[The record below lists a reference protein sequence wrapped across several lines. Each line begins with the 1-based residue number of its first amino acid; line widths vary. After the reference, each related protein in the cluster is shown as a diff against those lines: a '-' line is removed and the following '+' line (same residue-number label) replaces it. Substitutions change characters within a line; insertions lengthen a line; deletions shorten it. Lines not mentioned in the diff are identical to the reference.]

1 MKNYSN
7 RMEFTPNC
15 TICKTFNPHPE
26 NLPRNIHKLME
37 EEKLL
42 GKSIAYPKTY
52 CPDILV
58 AVPRH
63 LNREIY
69 QIDPATSFFYGYDS
83 WHCYEASFLT
93 SNGLPV
99 SGILKLV
106 YPAESEYLVE
116 SKSLKL
122 YLGSFQMYRLEDTVE
137 ESISLFCRKVA
148 EDLGKC
154 LHTSVGIHFYSN
166 SPANLPFDFSDYEIL
181 ENLPGISQCIFADY
195 QENPVF
201 LKENCSL
208 SPGEIKVGSHLLKS
222 NCKITRQPDWGS
234 IYIRMKASSL
244 PDRFSL
250 LKYIVSL
257 RDENHF
263 HEEVCEMVFKR
274 LTDFFHPEI
283 LSVGC
288 LYTRR
293 GGIDI
298 CPVRANR
305 PEYLPLYLPCPDIL
319 TQKEFRQ

>member
-1 MKNYSN
+1 
-7 RMEFTPNC
+7 
-15 TICKTFNPHPE
+15 
-26 NLPRNIHKLME
+26 ME

-42 GKSIAYPKTY
+42 GKSIGYPETY
-52 CPDILV
+52 CPAILV

-63 LNREIY
+63 INRKIY
-69 QIDPATSFFYGYDS
+69 QIEQPTGLFCGYDI

-93 SNGLPV
+93 AQGLPV

-106 YPAESEYLVE
+106 YPADSEFLVE

-122 YLGSFQMYRLEDTVE
+122 YLGSFQMYRLGNTVE
-137 ESISLFCRKVA
+137 ESISIFCKKVS
-148 EDLGKC
+148 EDLEK
-154 LHTSVGIHFYSN
+154 LLQTSVGINFYS
-166 SPANLPFDFSDYEIL
+166 SCPENLPFDFSDYEIL
-181 ENLPGISQCIFADY
+181 ENLPGTDSCIFTDY
-195 QENPVF
+195 QEKITL
-201 LKENCSL
+201 LKEKEIKTA
-208 SPGEIKVGSHLLKS
+208 GEIKVGSHLLKS

-234 IYIRMKASSL
+234 IYIHIKARIL

-263 HEEVCEMVFKR
+263 HEEICELVFKR

-283 LSVGC
+283 LSVSC

-305 PEYLPLYLPCPDIL
+305 PPYLPLSLPCPDIL
-319 TQKEFRQ
+319 TQREFRQ